1 MTGLGQNGVP
11 PVRTPARTA
20 LLVEHY
26 QAGMSAAQSAVLIG
40 TVSKNAVISKRRRL
54 GLMAVA
60 AGGFGLDG
68 FSTSQT
74 PRPRCDGRRLR
85 LFRGPPPLPTTPLP
99 KMDHPPPAEA
109 KPRRLTEVRRG
120 ECAWPLGP
128 AEDAGDHRTLFC
140 GAPAGAGASYCAMH
154 AARAFRRAP

>member
-11 PVRTPARTA
+11 PVWTPARTA
-20 LLVEHY
+20 LLVAHY

-68 FSTSQT
+68 FSTS
-74 PRPRCDGRRLR
+74 
-85 LFRGPPPLPTTPLP
+85 
-99 KMDHPPPAEA
+99 
-109 KPRRLTEVRRG
+109 
-120 ECAWPLGP
+120 
-128 AEDAGDHRTLFC
+128 
-140 GAPAGAGASYCAMH
+140 
-154 AARAFRRAP
+154 